1 MINTNSCFTVP
12 GFRSSRFIVAAG
24 LALITSAAAITPAQA
39 VPRRIILLR
48 HGEKANAYALCS
60 VGQQRAIALRD
71 TYLGRNTRNGSLLE
85 GQTPAAFLAITLHT
99 QETTA
104 PSATSWGLPVH
115 SYAVVPTGLG
125 KTQLMA
131 ELTRATQTA
140 AANVLENPAWDGR
153 TLVMTWEHKHIANKG
168 LERQNPGEKVTLR
181 QLLNLDQVA
190 GVPATWPGSNYDY
203 FWVIDYDDRSSTVP
217 TAFVMVKQNYPAPFR
232 SLPHNSWDTPLPSN
246 FPASCRR

>member
-12 GFRSSRFIVAAG
+12 GLRSSRFIVAAG

-71 TYLGRNTRNGSLLE
+71 TYLGRNASNDSLLE
-85 GQTPAAFLAITLHT
+85 GQSPAAFLAITLHT

-115 SYAVVPTGLG
+115 SYAVVPTSKG
-125 KTQLMA
+125 KTQLLA

-153 TLVMTWEHKHIANKG
+153 TLVMTWEHKHIANKR
-168 LERQNPGEKVTLR
+168 LERQNRGDKVTLR

-190 GVPATWPGSNYDY
+190 GVPSTWPGSNYDY
-203 FWVIDYDDRSSTVP
+203 FWVIDYDDQNSTVP
-217 TAFVMVKQNYPAPFR
+217 TGFEMVKQTYPDPF
-232 SLPHNSWDTPLPSN
+232 SALPHNAWGTSLPSN
-246 FPASCRR
+246 FPASCLR

>member
-1 MINTNSCFTVP
+1 MP
-12 GFRSSRFIVAAG
+12 GLRSSRFIVAAG

-60 VGQQRAIALRD
+60 VGQQRAMALRD
-71 TYLGRNTRNGSLLE
+71 TYLGRNASNGSLLE

-181 QLLNLDQVA
+181 QLLNLDQVS

-203 FWVIDYDDRSSTVP
+203 FWVIDYDDQSSTVP
-217 TAFVMVKQNYPAPFR
+217 TAFEMVKQTFPAPF
-232 SLPHNSWDTPLPSN
+232 SALPHNAWDTPLPSD
-246 FPASCRR
+246 FPASCLR

>member
-1 MINTNSCFTVP
+1 MNNSDSRINVS
-12 GFRSSRFIVAAG
+12 GLRSSRFVLAAG

-60 VGQQRAIALRD
+60 VGKQRAIALRD
-71 TYLGRNTRNGSLLE
+71 TYLGRNASNDSLLE

-115 SYAVVPTGLG
+115 SYTVMPTGAG

-131 ELTRATQTA
+131 ELALATQTA

-168 LERQNPGEKVTLR
+168 LERQNRCKGVTLR
-181 QLLNLDQVA
+181 QIINLDQVA
-190 GVPATWPGSNYDY
+190 GVPATWPGTNYDY
-203 FWVIDYDDRSSTVP
+203 FWVIDYDDQNSTVP
-217 TAFVMVKQNYPAPFR
+217 TAFEMVKQTYPVPFS
-232 SLPHNSWDTPLPSN
+232 SLPHNAWDAPLPSN